1 MKKIFVDTNLF
12 IRYLIND
19 IPSQIDK
26 VENLFDLAKKGDVRL
41 ITGPPVF
48 FEMAWTLKSFYKMG
62 RKRIYE
68 YLSSIL
74 GLPGLEVTDLDIL
87 EEALELFYH
96 TSSDFSD
103 AYIAISSKRVGAE
116 SVATFNVK
124 HFKNLNVRLYP
135 FILYR
140 ACFKDVP

>member
-1 MKKIFVDTNLF
+1 MKKVFVDTNLF

-26 VENLFDLAKKGDVRL
+26 VEDLFDLAEKGELRL
-41 ITGPPVF
+41 VTGPPVF
-48 FEMAWTLKSFYKMG
+48 FEMAWTLKSFYNMS

-68 YLSSIL
+68 CLSSIL

-87 EEALELFYH
+87 EEALELFFR

-103 AYIAISSKRVGAE
+103 TYIAVLSRKVGAE
-116 SVATFNVK
+116 SVATFNAK
-124 HFKNLNVRLYP
+124 HFKNLPVKLYS
-135 FILYR
+135 
-140 ACFKDVP
+140 FK

>member
-1 MKKIFVDTNLF
+1 VKKVFVDTNLF

-26 VENLFDLAKKGDVRL
+26 VEDLFDLAEKGEVKL

-48 FEMAWTLKSFYKMG
+48 FEMAWTLKSFYNMSK
-62 RKRIYE
+62 KRIYE
-68 YLSSIL
+68 CLSSIL

-103 AYIAISSKRVGAE
+103 VYIAVSSKKIGAE
-116 SVATFNVK
+116 AVATFNAK
-124 HFKNLNVRLYP
+124 HFKNLDVKLYS
-135 FILYR
+135 FT
-140 ACFKDVP
+140 

>member
-1 MKKIFVDTNLF
+1 MKKVFVDTNLF

-26 VENLFDLAKKGDVRL
+26 VEVLFDLAEKGELRL
-41 ITGPPVF
+41 VTGPPVF
-48 FEMAWTLKSFYKMG
+48 FEMAWTLKSFYNMS

-68 YLSSIL
+68 CLSSIL

-87 EEALELFYH
+87 EEALELFFR

-103 AYIAISSKRVGAE
+103 AYIAVLSRKIGAE
-116 SVATFNVK
+116 SVATFNAK
-124 HFKNLNVRLYP
+124 HFKNLPIKLYP
-135 FILYR
+135 F
-140 ACFKDVP
+140 K